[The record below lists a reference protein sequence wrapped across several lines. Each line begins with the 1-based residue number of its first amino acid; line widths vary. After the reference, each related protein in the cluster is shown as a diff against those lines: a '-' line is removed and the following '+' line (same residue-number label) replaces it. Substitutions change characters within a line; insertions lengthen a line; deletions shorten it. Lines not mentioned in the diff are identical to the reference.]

1 MEKDIYEK
9 VDDNWR
15 GRVEEK
21 LNHIEEMLKNHL
33 RHHWQFEI
41 ALIGLIAS
49 IFFMLASIIW
59 R

>member
-1 MEKDIYEK
+1 MNREDTITN
-9 VDDNWR
+9 NWR

-33 RHHWQFEI
+33 KHHWQFEI
-41 ALIGLIAS
+41 ALIGLLAS
-49 IFFMLASIIW
+49 IFFMFASILW